1 MACDVP
7 TLVANSQCMACEI
20 PQGLTGYV
28 ALALMC
34 RILNG
39 ESMACDIDTLM
50 EEAKCL
56 QCTVPQG
63 MLGYLQLAV
72 LCNISALQGGDVTV
86 EGVLSIGEQCVTPVS
101 WQFDP
106 TETVPGRFPFEQTRC
121 VADSAPS
128 IMRLQKQGTTGDVN
142 GAAVT
147 SDNLVRYDF
156 IGWDGT
162 GFFPGGTW
170 QATASENWTTVAHG
184 TRMTCNVVANGATA
198 TTEALR
204 ITATQVDARNGAFF
218 AVAGTQ
224 VVSARNTGW
233 TTFTGTANKNAGAL
247 DTGTVTTAQLAQ
259 VVKSL
264 FDALVTHGLI
274 GT

>member
-7 TLVANSQCMACEI
+7 TLVANSQCMQCEI

-39 ESMACDIDTLM
+39 ESMACDIDQLM

-72 LCNISALQGGDVTV
+72 LCNISALTGGTITGGPIISDTEGIYIVTDDAAN
-86 EGVLSIGEQCVTPVS
+86 EFAYSLWFQKR
-101 WQFDP
+101 
-106 TETVPGRFPFEQTRC
+106 GR
-121 VADSAPS
+121 
-128 IMRLQKQGTTGDVN
+128 TGDITGAILSGAEIGNIEWQGWDGAAYQDAASIVVKATENFSPTNLGTHIELRTTNN
-142 GAAVT
+142 GAAVGAIRLQVGQGLI
-147 SDNLVRYDF
+147 DALN
-156 IGWDGT
+156 
-162 GFFPGGTW
+162 
-170 QATASENWTTVAHG
+170 NTVY
-184 TRMTCNVVANGATA
+184 
-198 TTEALR
+198 
-204 ITATQVDARNGAFF
+204 
-218 AVAGTQ
+218 AVNGTQ